1 MVLNKLDDDDK
12 HRLLRVA
19 FVYPDPAI
27 ATGLDL
33 IEVRDARR
41 VPRRAAAHTSAR
53 R

>member
-1 MVLNKLDDDDK
+1 VHNKLDNDDK
-12 HRLLRVA
+12 HRLLRVT
-19 FVYPDPAI
+19 FVYTDPAI

-41 VPRRAAAHTSAR
+41 VLRRAAAPTSAR